1 MNNYQLYR
9 TNILLGGQ
17 MKYDLVADLV
27 DGDMI
32 INDIHITPIS
42 DNLPYNKLS
51 DENLL
56 NYDNQENIKNFYTGN
71 LGYFFDTFIPAKLTN
86 DQPLINTDVFERNY
100 DDSIMM
106 GCKRLEYS
114 LYQKQFQV
122 FCPVW
127 LENIKENEN
136 ISFKLNICDSRGGS
150 LYSKKIKMNE
160 KIANYFKKYYKY
172 LQLDSDFGDKLMNM
186 NLTSKTCTI
195 HGLNVETG
203 NLVTF
208 QDYSLINNLLL
219 RERPLL
225 EFDSMI
231 INTLKNNKI
240 IAKQLFNFNICF
252 NIKDIFDTCDYI
264 DNVNFYDYVIKID
277 VMIESDVITESGKPS
292 VVLLEKRD
300 LYTNYEK
307 IYKERVTI
315 IDLPTNKESSPEEPP
330 LVQSYLKDN
339 KCVDLIDRNKINQKY
354 IHWSL
359 ADNNDI
365 IFNLYDGFAGYDSYG
380 SDSFYYAHTYKTA
393 PNSQLR
399 SKTDQSNNV
408 YYWCNFLNIMNGG
421 YTDIDALC
429 KNASP
434 INGHYLNN
442 IYFTDYNPGKF
453 EYYCA
458 IVSLF
463 FDQQTYKT
471 LKNDENAVVI
481 GEKINE
487 KGESSAISYAIIL
500 YTKNDDKKIYLFI
513 MCDGIKDD
521 ILMYNIIDKLM
532 QGKGVQTNS
541 IQNHIQFYID
551 YFSSIQQ
558 PKLVF
563 YTNSIVP
570 QSAIAPENEDIDEIE
585 YYKCKLSNYRY
596 VLRYDGNIKPTFIDP
611 LLNKEFN
618 IFYWKKQI
626 DLQDQENDYVQIL
639 KKYSTSKLPAKY
651 PSIKYFPLNQEDL
664 NNSYYN
670 NYKIDKDDITYGV
683 EYKWFNNS
691 LVKNLP
697 YKISFNQIDDGSKS
711 SIDIIKDKLKTVLKN
726 SNDETYD
733 YIIDYIIEYIINQYN
748 IESNI
753 DLDVIES
760 NKQIYKYQINM
771 KLK

>member
-27 DGDMI
+27 DGDVI

-86 DQPLINTDVFERNY
+86 DQPLINTPVFEKNY

-114 LYQKQFQV
+114 LYEKQFQV

-127 LENIKENEN
+127 LENIKEDEN
-136 ISFKLNICDSRGGS
+136 VSFKLNICDSRGGS
-150 LYSKKIKMNE
+150 SYSKIIKMNE
-160 KIANYFKKYYKY
+160 KIANYFKKYYNY
-172 LQLDSDFGDKLMNM
+172 LRLDSDFGDKLMNM

-208 QDYSLINNLLL
+208 QDYSLINNLIL

-252 NIKDIFDTCDYI
+252 NIKDIFDTCNYI
-264 DNVNFYDYVIKID
+264 DSVNFYDYVIKID
-277 VMIESDVITESGKPS
+277 VIIESNGSS
-292 VVLLEKRD
+292 VVLEKRD

-307 IYKERVTI
+307 IYKEKITK
-315 IDLPTNKESSPEEPP
+315 IDLPVNKKSKPEEPP
-330 LVQSYLKDN
+330 LVQSYLEDN
-339 KCVDLIDRNKINQKY
+339 KCIDLINRNKIDQKY

-365 IFNLYDGFAGYDSYG
+365 IFNLYDGFAGYDSYENRK
-380 SDSFYYAHTYKTA
+380 FYYAHTYKTA
-393 PNSQLR
+393 TNLQLR

-408 YYWCNFLNIMNGG
+408 YYWCNFLNITNSN
-421 YTDIDALC
+421 YINVDALC

-442 IYFTDYNPGKF
+442 IYFDNYDPKGI

-458 IVSLF
+458 IISS
-463 FDQQTYKT
+463 TTEKT
-471 LKNDENAVVI
+471 IYGILTNIVKGYV
-481 GEKINE
+481 INE
-487 KGESSAISYAIIL
+487 EKYDPNCSIIL
-500 YTKNDDKKIYLFI
+500 YIPKHEPDDVEKVYLFI
-513 MCDGIKDD
+513 VCNTANDK
-521 ILMYNIIDKLM
+521 ILVYNIVEKLLKELSNPGSKLSD
-532 QGKGVQTNS
+532 QKKY
-541 IQNHIQFYID
+541 IKFYTD
-551 YFSSIQQ
+551 YFQSIQQ

-563 YTNSIVP
+563 YTNSIAP
-570 QSAIAPENEDIDEIE
+570 RLAIAPENEDIDEIE

-626 DLQDQENDYVQIL
+626 DLQEPENYYVQIL
-639 KKYSTSKLPAKY
+639 KKYSISKLPAKY
-651 PSIKYFPLNQEDL
+651 PSIEYFPLNQEEL

-670 NYKIDKDDITYGV
+670 KYKIGEGDNENKFDITYGV

-697 YKISFNQIDDGSKS
+697 YKISFNQIDDGSRS

-726 SNDETYD
+726 SKDEVYD
-733 YIIDYIIEYIINQYN
+733 YIINQYN

-753 DLDVIES
+753 DLDIIES

>member
-27 DGDMI
+27 DGDVI

-71 LGYFFDTFIPAKLTN
+71 LGYFFDTFIPTKLTN

-136 ISFKLNICDSRGGS
+136 ISFKLNICDSRGSS

-264 DNVNFYDYVIKID
+264 DSVNFYDYVIKID
-277 VMIESDVITESGKPS
+277 VMIESDVITESDKPS

-315 IDLPTNKESSPEEPP
+315 IDLPTNKESNPEEPP

-380 SDSFYYAHTYKTA
+380 DNDFYYAHTYKTA
-393 PNSQLR
+393 ANLQLR

-408 YYWCNFLNIMNGG
+408 YYWCNFLNIIAGG
-421 YTDIDALC
+421 YMDIDVIC
-429 KNASP
+429 ENASP

-458 IVSLF
+458 I
-463 FDQQTYKT
+463 
-471 LKNDENAVVI
+471 
-481 GEKINE
+481 
-487 KGESSAISYAIIL
+487 ISYYFDKATYNALINNGGIVISDSAAKYPIIL
-500 YTKNDDKKIYLFI
+500 YTKDNTNKVYLFI
-513 MCDGIKDD
+513 MCDGAKDD
-521 ILMYNIIDKLM
+521 ILIYNVIEKLM
-532 QGKGVQTNS
+532 NPKIPEDYPAKDDLITQ
-541 IQNHIQFYID
+541 IRFYKT
-551 YFSSIQQ
+551 YFQSIQQ
-558 PKLVF
+558 PKLIF
-563 YTNSIVP
+563 YTNSIAP
-570 QSAIAPENEDIDEIE
+570 KSAIAPENENIDEIE

-626 DLQDQENDYVQIL
+626 DLQDPKNYYVQIL

-651 PSIKYFPLNQEDL
+651 PSIEYFPLNQEDL

-670 NYKIDKDDITYGV
+670 NYKIGEGDITYGV